1 MEKYVTRL
9 ALVDKLIRRKSTG
22 TPKDLSVKLQVS
34 ESTVF
39 RLLRTMKESMGL
51 KIEWHP
57 GHNSYVYRPDSI
69 KFNLEKLI
77 LSAQE

>member
-1 MEKYVTRL
+1 MEKYLTRL

-22 TPKDLSVKLQVS
+22 TPKELSFKLQVS

-51 KIEWHP
+51 KFDWSAE
-57 GHNSYVYRPDSI
+57 HNSYVYRPDSI
-69 KFNLEKLI
+69 KFNLDKLI

>member
-9 ALVDKLIRRKSTG
+9 ALMDKMIRRKSTG
-22 TPKDLSVKLQVS
+22 TPKELSHKLQVS
-34 ESTVF
+34 ESTIF
-39 RLLRTMKESMGL
+39 RLLRTMRESMGL
-51 KIEWHP
+51 KIEWNP
-57 GHNSYVYRPDSI
+57 EHNSYVYRADSI

>member
-9 ALVDKLIRRKSTG
+9 ALVDKMIKRKSTG
-22 TPKDLSVKLQVS
+22 TPKELSQKLQIS

-51 KIEWHP
+51 KFDWNPE
-57 GHNSYVYRPDSI
+57 HNSYVYRSDSV
-69 KFNLEKLI
+69 KFNLERLI
-77 LSAQE
+77 LSTQE